1 MKKFLLT
8 ITILFLI
15 PFSLK
20 SQIINNY
27 GLKIGFA
34 QTTQNSDNKVY
45 NQTINFTDGF
55 SISAFVDLFNFNGFS
70 ISPEIKYIQK
80 GAQFNVL
87 PQLEYGPAVVIY
99 QKYKLHQ
106 SYLSIP
112 IFLIYK
118 KELAVGEPYIKI
130 APRYDILLR
139 TTDNINSSNSYY
151 NNVDFKN
158 VFGGSLS
165 IGIIPKIN
173 FIFKPIL
180 ELSYQT
186 DFTESYMINGNSM
199 KNEVFEFSLGF
210 IL

>member
-15 PFSLK
+15 SFSVK

-27 GLKIGFA
+27 GLRIGIA

-45 NQTINFTDGF
+45 NQTISFTDGF
-55 SISAFVDLFNFNGFS
+55 SVSAFVDLFNFNGFC

-87 PQLEYGPAVVIY
+87 PHLEYGPAVVIY

-112 IFLIYK
+112 IFFVYK
-118 KELAVGEPYIKI
+118 KELAIGEPYIKV

-139 TTDNINSSNSYY
+139 TTDNINSSKSYY
-151 NNVDFKN
+151 KNVDFKN
-158 VFGGSLS
+158 VFGGTLS
-165 IGIIPKIN
+165 IGFAPKID
-173 FIFKPIL
+173 FMLKPIL

-210 IL
+210 IF